1 MSQVAH
7 TKLKMPL
14 NGRSFNQDS
23 NDNPKTSYIK
33 ELVDPEHQLFHH
45 RIQSCS
51 YNLDR
56 HHLSRVLIDNMIH
69 HNGIGISANQIGI
82 WERAFA
88 MVRDLENNEVMVCFN
103 PRIIKSYSEEVEM
116 EEGCLSYPELFLKV
130 KRPDKIV
137 VKYEDEDKKTHK
149 LKLQGLASRVF
160 QHEYDHM
167 EGIDFTQRT

>member
-1 MSQVAH
+1 MI
-7 TKLKMPL
+7 TP
-14 NGRSFNQDS
+14 R
-23 NDNPKTSYIK
+23 TSYIK
-33 ELVDPEHQLFHH
+33 ELVEPEHQLFHH

-56 HHLSRVLIDNMIH
+56 HHLSKILIDNMIH

-88 MVRDLENNEVMVCFN
+88 MVRDLEHQEIMVCFN
-103 PRIIKSYSEEVEM
+103 PRIIKSYTEEVEM
-116 EEGCLSYPELFLKV
+116 EEGCLSYPELFLKI

-149 LKLQGLASRVF
+149 MKLEGLASRVF

>member
-1 MSQVAH
+1 MITPRA
-7 TKLKMPL
+7 T
-14 NGRSFNQDS
+14 F
-23 NDNPKTSYIK
+23 IK
-33 ELVDPEHQLFHH
+33 ELVEPEHQLFHH

-103 PRIIKSYSEEVEM
+103 PRIIKSYTEEVEM
-116 EEGCLSYPELFLKV
+116 EEGCLSYPELFLKI

>member
-1 MSQVAH
+1 MITPRA
-7 TKLKMPL
+7 T
-14 NGRSFNQDS
+14 F
-23 NDNPKTSYIK
+23 IK
-33 ELVDPEHQLFHH
+33 ELVEPEHQLFHH

-56 HHLSRVLIDNMIH
+56 HHLSRILIDNMIH

-103 PRIIKSYSEEVEM
+103 PRIVKSYAEEVEM
-116 EEGCLSYPELFLKV
+116 EEGCLSYPELFLKI

-137 VKYEDEDKKTHK
+137 VKYEDEDKKSHK
-149 LKLQGLASRVF
+149 MKLQGLASRVF

-167 EGIDFTQRT
+167 EGIDFTQRS

>member
-1 MSQVAH
+1 MITPRA
-7 TKLKMPL
+7 T
-14 NGRSFNQDS
+14 F
-23 NDNPKTSYIK
+23 IK
-33 ELVDPEHQLFHH
+33 DLVEPEHQLFHH
-45 RIQSCS
+45 RINSCS

-116 EEGCLSYPELFLKV
+116 EEGCLSYPELFLKI
-130 KRPDKIV
+130 KRPDKII

-149 LKLQGLASRVF
+149 IKLQGLASKVF

>member
-1 MSQVAH
+1 MITPRA
-7 TKLKMPL
+7 T
-14 NGRSFNQDS
+14 F
-23 NDNPKTSYIK
+23 IK
-33 ELVDPEHQLFHH
+33 ELVEPEHQLFHH
-45 RIQSCS
+45 RINSCS

-116 EEGCLSYPELFLKV
+116 EEGCLSYPELFLKI
-130 KRPDKIV
+130 KRPDKII

-149 LKLQGLASRVF
+149 IKLQGLASRVF

>member
-1 MSQVAH
+1 MI
-7 TKLKMPL
+7 T
-14 NGRSFNQDS
+14 
-23 NDNPKTSYIK
+23 PKTSYIK
-33 ELVDPEHQLFHH
+33 ELVEPEHQLFHH

-69 HNGIGISANQIGI
+69 HEGIGISANQIGI

-116 EEGCLSYPELFLKV
+116 EEGCLSYPELFLKI

-149 LKLQGLASRVF
+149 MKLEGLASRVF

>member
-1 MSQVAH
+1 MITPRA
-7 TKLKMPL
+7 T
-14 NGRSFNQDS
+14 F
-23 NDNPKTSYIK
+23 IK
-33 ELVDPEHQLFHH
+33 ELVEPEHQLFHH
-45 RIQSCS
+45 RINSCS

-69 HNGIGISANQIGI
+69 HEGIGISANQIGI

-88 MVRDLENNEVMVCFN
+88 MVRDLENHEVMVCFN

-116 EEGCLSYPELFLKV
+116 EEGCLSYPELFLKI

-149 LKLQGLASRVF
+149 IKLQGLASRVF

>member
-1 MSQVAH
+1 MI
-7 TKLKMPL
+7 
-14 NGRSFNQDS
+14 R
-23 NDNPKTSYIK
+23 
-33 ELVDPEHQLFHH
+33 ELVKPEHQLFHH

-69 HNGIGISANQIGI
+69 HEGIGISANQIGI

-116 EEGCLSYPELFLKV
+116 EEGCLSYPELFLKI

-137 VKYEDEDKKTHK
+137 VKYEDEDKKIHK
-149 LKLQGLASRVF
+149 IKLQGLASRVF

>member
-1 MSQVAH
+1 MI
-7 TKLKMPL
+7 T
-14 NGRSFNQDS
+14 
-23 NDNPKTSYIK
+23 PKTSYIK
-33 ELVDPEHQLFHH
+33 ELVNPEHQLFHH

-88 MVRDLENNEVMVCFN
+88 MVKDIENNEVIVCFN

-130 KRPDKIV
+130 KRPDKII

-149 LKLQGLASRVF
+149 MRLEGLASRVF

>member
-1 MSQVAH
+1 MITPRA
-7 TKLKMPL
+7 T
-14 NGRSFNQDS
+14 F
-23 NDNPKTSYIK
+23 IK
-33 ELVDPEHQLFHH
+33 ELVEPEHQLFHH
-45 RIQSCS
+45 QIQSCS
-51 YNLDR
+51 YDLDR

-103 PRIIKSYSEEVEM
+103 PRIVKSYSEEVEM
-116 EEGCLSYPELFLKV
+116 EEGCLSYPELFLKI

-149 LKLQGLASRVF
+149 IKLQGLASRVF

>member
-1 MSQVAH
+1 MI
-7 TKLKMPL
+7 T
-14 NGRSFNQDS
+14 
-23 NDNPKTSYIK
+23 PKTSYIK
-33 ELVDPEHQLFHH
+33 ELVEPEHQLFHH

-56 HHLSRVLIDNMIH
+56 HHLSKVLIDNMIH

-88 MVRDLENNEVMVCFN
+88 MVKDLENNEVMVCFN

-137 VKYEDEDKKTHK
+137 VKYEDENKKTHK
-149 LKLQGLASRVF
+149 MKLQGLASRVF

>member
-1 MSQVAH
+1 MI
-7 TKLKMPL
+7 
-14 NGRSFNQDS
+14 R
-23 NDNPKTSYIK
+23 
-33 ELVDPEHQLFHH
+33 ELVKPEHQLFHH

-56 HHLSRVLIDNMIH
+56 HNLSKILIDNMIH

-88 MVRDLENNEVMVCFN
+88 MVRDLEHQEVMVCFN
-103 PRIIKSYSEEVEM
+103 PRIIKSYTEEVEM
-116 EEGCLSYPELFLKV
+116 EEGCLSYPELFLKI

-149 LKLQGLASRVF
+149 VKLSGLASRVF

>member
-1 MSQVAH
+1 MITPRA
-7 TKLKMPL
+7 T
-14 NGRSFNQDS
+14 F
-23 NDNPKTSYIK
+23 IK
-33 ELVDPEHQLFHH
+33 ELVEPEHQLFHH
-45 RIQSCS
+45 RINSCS

-69 HNGIGISANQIGI
+69 HEGIGISANQIGI

-103 PRIIKSYSEEVEM
+103 PRIVKSYSEEVEM
-116 EEGCLSYPELFLKV
+116 EEGCLSYPELFLKI

>member
-1 MSQVAH
+1 MI
-7 TKLKMPL
+7 
-14 NGRSFNQDS
+14 R
-23 NDNPKTSYIK
+23 
-33 ELVDPEHQLFHH
+33 ELVKPEHQLFHH
-45 RIQSCS
+45 RIESCS

-56 HHLSRVLIDNMIH
+56 QFLSKTFVDNMIH

-103 PRIIKSYSEEVEM
+103 PRIVKSYSEEVEM
-116 EEGCLSYPELFLKV
+116 EEGCLSYPELFLKI

>member
-1 MSQVAH
+1 MITPRA
-7 TKLKMPL
+7 T
-14 NGRSFNQDS
+14 F
-23 NDNPKTSYIK
+23 IK
-33 ELVDPEHQLFHH
+33 ELVEPEHQLFHH
-45 RIQSCS
+45 RVQSCS

-69 HNGIGISANQIGI
+69 HEGIGISANQIGI

-116 EEGCLSYPELFLKV
+116 EEGCLSYPELFLKI

-137 VKYEDEDKKTHK
+137 VKYEDENKKTHK

>member
-1 MSQVAH
+1 MITPRA
-7 TKLKMPL
+7 T
-14 NGRSFNQDS
+14 F
-23 NDNPKTSYIK
+23 IK
-33 ELVDPEHQLFHH
+33 ELVEPEHQLFHH
-45 RIQSCS
+45 RINSCR

-69 HNGIGISANQIGI
+69 HEGIGISANQIGI

-116 EEGCLSYPELFLKV
+116 EEGCLSYPELFLKI

-149 LKLQGLASRVF
+149 MKLQGLASRVF

>member
-1 MSQVAH
+1 MAEISIRILMITPRA
-7 TKLKMPL
+7 T
-14 NGRSFNQDS
+14 F
-23 NDNPKTSYIK
+23 IK

-88 MVRDLENNEVMVCFN
+88 MVRDIENNEVMVCFN

-137 VKYEDEDKKTHK
+137 VKYEDEDKKIHK
-149 LKLQGLASRVF
+149 MKLQGLASRVF

-167 EGIDFTQRT
+167 EGVDFTQRT

>member
-1 MSQVAH
+1 MITPRA
-7 TKLKMPL
+7 T
-14 NGRSFNQDS
+14 F
-23 NDNPKTSYIK
+23 IK

-45 RIQSCS
+45 RINSCS

-56 HHLSRVLIDNMIH
+56 HHLSKILIDNMIH

-103 PRIIKSYSEEVEM
+103 PRIVKSYSEEVEM
-116 EEGCLSYPELFLKV
+116 EEGCLSYPELFLKI

-137 VKYEDEDKKTHK
+137 VKYEDENKKTHK
-149 LKLQGLASRVF
+149 IKLEGLASRVF

>member
-1 MSQVAH
+1 MAEVSIRILMITPRA
-7 TKLKMPL
+7 T
-14 NGRSFNQDS
+14 F
-23 NDNPKTSYIK
+23 IK
-33 ELVDPEHQLFHH
+33 ELVEPEHQLFHH

-56 HHLSRVLIDNMIH
+56 HHLTKVLIDNMIH

-103 PRIIKSYSEEVEM
+103 PRIIKYYSEEVEM
-116 EEGCLSYPELFLKV
+116 EEGCLSYPELFLKI

-149 LKLQGLASRVF
+149 IKLQGLASRVF

>member
-1 MSQVAH
+1 MI
-7 TKLKMPL
+7 TPRI
-14 NGRSFNQDS
+14 N
-23 NDNPKTSYIK
+23 YIK
-33 ELVDPEHQLFHH
+33 ELVKPEHQLFHH
-45 RIQSCS
+45 RINSCS

-56 HHLSRVLIDNMIH
+56 HHLSRTLVDNMIH
-69 HNGIGISANQIGI
+69 HQGIGISANQIGI

-103 PRIIKSYSEEVEM
+103 PRIVKSYAEEVEM
-116 EEGCLSYPELFLKV
+116 EEGCLSYPELFLKI

-137 VKYEDEDKKTHK
+137 VKYEDEDKKIHK
-149 LKLQGLASRVF
+149 MKLQGLASRVF

>member
-1 MSQVAH
+1 MITPRA
-7 TKLKMPL
+7 T
-14 NGRSFNQDS
+14 F
-23 NDNPKTSYIK
+23 IK
-33 ELVDPEHQLFHH
+33 ELVEPEHQLFHH

-56 HHLSRVLIDNMIH
+56 HHLSKVLIDNMIH
-69 HNGIGISANQIGI
+69 HEGIGISANQIGI

-116 EEGCLSYPELFLKV
+116 EEGCLSYPELFLKI

-137 VKYEDEDKKTHK
+137 VKYEDENKKTHK